1 MEQRSKSPAA
11 LNQPLHILQSS
22 VQASAKRPDV
32 MPKALSDMFM
42 PPVPGMR
49 IYRVA
54 CGGTSPS
61 ASSTLPIRLLGID
74 WASLKDSS
82 PSAAE
87 A

>member
-32 MPKALSDMFM
+32 MPKALSDM
-42 PPVPGMR
+42 VRAAGTGMR

-61 ASSTLPIRLLGID
+61 TSSTLPIRGID